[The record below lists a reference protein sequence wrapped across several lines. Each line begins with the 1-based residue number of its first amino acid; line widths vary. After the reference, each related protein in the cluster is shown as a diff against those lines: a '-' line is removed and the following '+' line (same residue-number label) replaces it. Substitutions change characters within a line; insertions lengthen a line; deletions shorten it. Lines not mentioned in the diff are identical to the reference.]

1 MRFPNQVFAPIPAY
15 CSRHAIETFA
25 ESVAERF
32 GFVPDQDAAES
43 PRLRGKVRFERIH
56 DLIKKIGGHID
67 FEYVPPAELHTSQSL
82 IVFSEERFEIA
93 LLGRYRL
100 QERDQNWILAQELGH
115 RLLHYPLVVQQHGNV
130 AMAVKRYPDDADP
143 IARQARREAL
153 WFAFG
158 FLTPA
163 KAFMEAYRG
172 TDRPSSLEYRFKVP
186 RRTVELRYE
195 YLSELKASG

>member
-1 MRFPNQVFAPIPAY
+1 MRFPNQVFAPIPAN

-32 GFVPDQDAAES
+32 GFVPDRDAAES
-43 PRLRGKVRFERIH
+43 QQMRGKVRFERIQ
-56 DLIKKIGGHID
+56 DLIKRLGGHID
-67 FEYVPPAELHTSQSL
+67 FEYVPPAELHTSHSL

-93 LLGRYRL
+93 LLGRYRM
-100 QERDQNWILAQELGH
+100 EEKDQNWMLAQELGH
-115 RLLHYPLVVQQHGNV
+115 RLLHYPLVDQKHGNV

-143 IARQARREAL
+143 LARQARREAL

-163 KAFMEAYRG
+163 KAFMNAYRC
-172 TDRPSSLEYRFKVP
+172 TDRPTSLEYRFNVP
-186 RRTVELRYE
+186 YRVIDLRYQ

>member
-1 MRFPNQVFAPIPAY
+1 MRFPNQVFAPTPAN

-25 ESVAERF
+25 QSVAERF
-32 GFVPDQDAAES
+32 GFVPDRDAAES
-43 PRLRGKVRFERIH
+43 PRMRGKVRFERIQ
-56 DLIKKIGGHID
+56 DLIRKIGVHID
-67 FEYVPPAELHTSQSL
+67 FEYVPAAELHTSQSL

-93 LLGRYRL
+93 LLGRYRM
-100 QERDQNWILAQELGH
+100 EEKDQNWILAQELGH
-115 RLLHYPLVVQQHGNV
+115 RLLHYPLVVQQHGHT

-163 KAFMEAYRG
+163 KAFMDAYRA
-172 TDRPSSLEYRFKVP
+172 TTRPDALEYRFNVP
-186 RRTVELRYE
+186 RRVIELRYQ